1 MIREMRLIVYF
12 VVGLLMSINSVFAF
26 AESVSANINFMA
38 GSNVAR
44 SGGAVCASLGSGA
57 QYADASP
64 YQYAGTW
71 YVGWCS
77 IDGNNVAQ
85 VKSNGDCNG
94 IGGELTGTYPSWMCT
109 CPAGT
114 KPSNGTCVKGDPCE
128 AKAGQSLD
136 DGSVDFGDGGN
147 KKLSMSFPD
156 RADSN
161 YTGQSFCSGGC
172 KAVVDKEVG
181 SSGMTVEG
189 YYYGQFSAKFSGL
202 SCESGQAE
210 VSTKTTP
217 ALIPKNS
224 PEYDCVSKG
233 MGYGFVNGAVKCV
246 AKTSSK
252 EKETKSSETT
262 KADGSKTKE
271 TKTDNTVC
279 TAGVCTTTT
288 TTITT
293 EYNSSGTVTG
303 TSTKTDTVTKA
314 DPNSGL
320 GSGGVKDYQP
330 GTECGVSGKP
340 PCGVKVDETGV
351 STDVSAMNQTAL
363 DKFTAVFDEVRQK
376 MEEVTRPKVWGL
388 TWNYAVPSGSC
399 SVLQYGVRSHQ
410 FSLDICKP
418 LGFVRDLWSY
428 VIYVMTGLYIWR
440 SARDAMN
447 VV

>member
-1 MIREMRLIVYF
+1 MIREMRLILFF
-12 VVGLLMSINSVFAF
+12 VVGVLLSINAVFVFAASQCSPIKTYKYQF
-26 AESVSANINFMA
+26 KGIVYSDSTDA
-38 GSNVAR
+38 GA
-44 SGGAVCASLGSGA
+44 CAKTGLSL
-57 QYADASP
+57 
-64 YQYAGTW
+64 
-71 YVGWCS
+71 
-77 IDGNNVAQ
+77 
-85 VKSNGDCNG
+85 KSQGDCQGMMDGSIRYAYYMGDELSCEDGGPVVNG
-94 IGGELTGTYPSWMCT
+94 MCN
-109 CPAGT
+109 C
-114 KPSNGTCVKGDPCE
+114 DPC
-128 AKAGQSLD
+128 KSLAGQAVD
-136 DGSVDFGDGGN
+136 DGSLDFGDGGN

-156 RADSN
+156 RSDGN
-161 YTGQSFCSGGC
+161 YAGQSFCSGGC

-210 VSTKTTP
+210 VSPKTTP
-217 ALIPKNS
+217 ALIPRNS

-233 MGYGFVNGAVKCV
+233 MGYGYVNGAVKCV
-246 AKTSSK
+246 VKSASK

-320 GSGGVKDYQP
+320 GSGGVKENQQ

-363 DKFTAVFDEVRQK
+363 DKFTVVFDEVRQK
-376 MEEVTRPKVWGL
+376 MEEVTRPKVWGVS
-388 TWNYAVPSGSC
+388 WNYTVPSGAC
-399 SVLQYGVRSHQ
+399 SVVQYGVRSHQ
-410 FSLDICKP
+410 FALDICKP
-418 LGFVRDLWSY
+418 LGYIRDLWSY